1 MLESRIKKKVTI
13 HNLNILEVFIRF
25 LMINSIL
32 CVVLMRL
39 VCLFTAPTIITV
51 VIFITKY

>member
-1 MLESRIKKKVTI
+1 MSESRIKKKVTI

-39 VCLFTAPTIITV
+39 VCLFTVPTIITV

>member
-1 MLESRIKKKVTI
+1 MSESRIKKKVTI

-39 VCLFTAPTIITV
+39 VCLLTAPTIITV